1 MNSAAAAPIQR
12 GRQDR
17 HDRKPK
23 HLSHARPA
31 ASGTRATEKTEKNSS
46 LKKCLGFNECRTK
59 PFDFTQGHES
69 FDYAQDP
76 EVLEGRRR
84 MACLFHHSLTT
95 KPACALHGCLLQ
107 RLLSEHNES
116 SISLKHHK
124 EFTDLPCIAFLTLR
138 TVPQSGAECAST
150 DREEGGAEKERWLDF
165 AADTSRVGFERHC
178 SSLLSL

>member
-1 MNSAAAAPIQR
+1 MLRIA
-12 GRQDR
+12 
-17 HDRKPK
+17 
-23 HLSHARPA
+23 
-31 ASGTRATEKTEKNSS
+31 
-46 LKKCLGFNECRTK
+46 
-59 PFDFTQGHES
+59 
-69 FDYAQDP
+69 
-76 EVLEGRRR
+76 
-84 MACLFHHSLTT
+84 
-95 KPACALHGCLLQ
+95 CLLQ